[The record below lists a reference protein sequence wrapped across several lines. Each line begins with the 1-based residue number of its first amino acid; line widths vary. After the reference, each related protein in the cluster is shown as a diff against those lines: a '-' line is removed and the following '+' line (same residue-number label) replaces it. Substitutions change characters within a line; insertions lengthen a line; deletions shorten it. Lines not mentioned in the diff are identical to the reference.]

1 MIPESMAAMTAM
13 PTVPMIH
20 FCFLSS
26 VVIYGLR
33 SSVPGMIQALVWPT
47 HYSSIRKRSIRFMMD
62 RITKLCQKPDQKPRA
77 PLIAYTH
84 TST

>member
-1 MIPESMAAMTAM
+1 MIPARKAAMIAI

-47 HYSSIRKRSIRFMMD
+47 QYSSINGQSD
-62 RITKLCQKPDQKPRA
+62 
-77 PLIAYTH
+77 
-84 TST
+84 S